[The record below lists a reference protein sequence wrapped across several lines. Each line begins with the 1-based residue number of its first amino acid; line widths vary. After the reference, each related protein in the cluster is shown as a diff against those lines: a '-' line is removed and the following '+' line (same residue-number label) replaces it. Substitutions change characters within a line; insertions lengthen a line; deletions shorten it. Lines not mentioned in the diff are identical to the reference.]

1 MPIAVKKQLITD
13 SETVLNSNFF
23 LKTVLTYLLVFL
35 YFWLKNVVLKL
46 QKKETWL
53 LGRLSLSRLSNY
65 VCFSLVLSILSVYVR
80 FCVSI
85 PSSGFLSHFVRFCLI
100 LSVSFRFSLFLSV
113 SLCFGLF

>member
-23 LKTVLTYLLVFL
+23 LKTVLTYLLVF
-35 YFWLKNVVLKL
+35 FVLLVEERSPKIT
-46 QKKETWL
+46 KKKTWL

-85 PSSGFLSHFVRFCLI
+85 LFSGFLSHFVRFCLI
-100 LSVSFRFSLFLSV
+100 LSVSVRFSLFLSV
-113 SLCFGLF
+113 SLSFGLF